1 MHTNKTDKFTY
12 LFAKFFLY
20 ITAVNVDG
28 LTPDLIITI
37 VEEIQPQYV
46 VPTFAYEEALTLLQ
60 AVATDFD

>member
-20 ITAVNVDG
+20 IFAVNVDG
-28 LTPDLIITI
+28 ITPDLIITI

-46 VPTFAYEEALTLLQ
+46 VPTCAHKEKLTLLQ
-60 AVATDFD
+60 AMATDSD